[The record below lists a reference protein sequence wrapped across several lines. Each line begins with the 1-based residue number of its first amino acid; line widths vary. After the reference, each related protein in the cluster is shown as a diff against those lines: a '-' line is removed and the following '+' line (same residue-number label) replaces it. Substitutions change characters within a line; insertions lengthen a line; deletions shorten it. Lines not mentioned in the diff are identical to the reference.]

1 MRNLLKDIHIADK
14 HYVFDGNNFD
24 IFLID
29 NEDEY
34 TQYKKDEDAE
44 NIVALWDKTFIS
56 KVVLNVSNKC
66 NLRCRYCYADGG
78 NYGRCEAVM
87 TEETLFNIISDLKN
101 KGIMHIGILSLFGGE
116 PLLNPT
122 FIVAA
127 TELFSKNFEI
137 DNYEIVTNGTLL
149 TTNMA
154 HFLQSHNVR
163 LVISCDGPEDITDRL
178 RGKGTYRKAMNSLEM
193 CKRMDYPNLYVSA
206 TYTKLHKEMGYSYRD
221 ICMYFENLGYEA
233 SVSTVL
239 SSDEFLV
246 IREPMSQSEFAE
258 DVKNSLNHILHNDL
272 RGTINPYVHAVCL
285 SLFCKTRSE
294 HFCDDLLSSRSI
306 CYDYNGEKYNCFRL
320 WNDAQYALQNNE
332 ETSIKLEKV
341 NCKDN
346 VSLCKACWAKYMCKT
361 CIVAVLQNAIS
372 FPAQNNTCSDQ
383 IAYEIVIHEII
394 KLVNEGYSELLAEN
408 YLNNFL
414 IYK

>member
-1 MRNLLKDIHIADK
+1 MRKLLKDFYVANE
-14 HYVFDGNNFD
+14 HYVFDGNTFD
-24 IFLID
+24 TFVVD

-34 TQYKKDEDAE
+34 KQYKLEDDDETT
-44 NIVALWDKTFIS
+44 ITLWDKSFMS

-87 TEETLFNIISDLKN
+87 SEETLFTIISDLKS
-101 KGIMHIGILSLFGGE
+101 KGVVHIGILSLFGGE

-122 FIVAA
+122 FVVAA

-137 DNYEIVTNGTLL
+137 DNYELVTNGTLL

-154 HFLQSHNVR
+154 NYLQLHNVR
-163 LVISCDGPEDITDRL
+163 LVISCDGPKDITDRL
-178 RGKGTYRKAMNSLEM
+178 RGKGTYAKAMASLDM
-193 CKRMDYPNLYVSA
+193 CKGMGYSNLYVSA

-221 ICMYFENLGYEA
+221 ICTYFDDLGYEA

-239 SSDEFLV
+239 TSDEMLA
-246 IREPMSQSEFAE
+246 IKKPMSQSEFAE
-258 DVKNSLNHILHNDL
+258 DVRNSLNHILHNNL

-285 SLFCKTRSE
+285 SLFCKTRSV

-306 CYDYNGEKYNCFRL
+306 CYDYNGEKFNCFRL
-320 WNDAQYALQNNE
+320 WNDSQYALQANE
-332 ETSIKLEKV
+332 ETSIKLEEK
-341 NCKDN
+341 NSKDN
-346 VSLCKACWAKYMCKT
+346 VSLCMNCWSKFMCKT

-372 FPAQNNTCSDQ
+372 FPVQNNKCSDQ
-383 IAYEIVIHEII
+383 IAYEIVMSEII
-394 KLVNEGYSELLAEN
+394 KLVNDGHSETLAEN

>member
-1 MRNLLKDIHIADK
+1 MRKLLKNFHVADE
-14 HYVFDGNNFD
+14 HYVFDGNTFD
-24 IFLID
+24 IFVVD

-34 TQYKKDEDAE
+34 NQYAHEEDI
-44 NIVALWDKTFIS
+44 NNSPLSWDKSFIS

-87 TEETLFNIISDLKN
+87 SEETLFSIISDLKS
-101 KGIMHIGILSLFGGE
+101 KGIMHVGILSLFGGE

-122 FIVAA
+122 FVVAA
-127 TELFSKNFEI
+127 TELFSKNFEV
-137 DNYEIVTNGTLL
+137 DNYELVTNGTLL

-154 HFLQSHNVR
+154 NYLQTHNVR

-178 RGKGTYRKAMNSLEM
+178 RGKGTYTKAMASLDM
-193 CKRMDYPNLYVSA
+193 CRKMGYSNLYVSA
-206 TYTKLHKEMGYSYRD
+206 TYTNLHKEMGYSYRD
-221 ICMYFENLGYEA
+221 ICMYFDSLGYEA

-239 SSDEFLV
+239 TSDELLA
-246 IREPMSQSEFAE
+246 IKKPLSQSEFTE
-258 DVKNSLNHILHNDL
+258 DVRHSLNHILQNNV

-285 SLFCKTRSE
+285 SLFCKTRSI

-306 CYDYNGEKYNCFRL
+306 CYDYNGDKFNCFRL
-320 WNDAQYALQNNE
+320 WNDAQYALHAGE
-332 ETSIKLEKV
+332 ETSLKLEQK

-346 VSLCKACWAKYMCKT
+346 VALCKDCWAKFMCKT

-372 FPAQNNTCSDQ
+372 FPVHNNKCSDQ
-383 IAYEIVIHEII
+383 LAYEIVMREII
-394 KLVNEGYSELLAEN
+394 QLVNDGYSETLAEN
-408 YLNNFL
+408 YLSNFI